1 MEEQSGGGVCVWWRG
16 KRHGARGKGGGVG
29 GWVRRRQRSA
39 FSQRVRS
46 GVVTPPPPHFPP
58 VRARAAGRQTMVFG
72 AAEYLLKRVYRFAL
86 LRLLGP
92 LLEGELSVEQLDVS
106 ISGGALE
113 LRDIALD
120 AGYLNALLA
129 GSDVEG
135 WQVRATRTSLRGC
148 ALARTLASAR
158 PRAAH

>member
-1 MEEQSGGGVCVWWRG
+1 
-16 KRHGARGKGGGVG
+16 
-29 GWVRRRQRSA
+29 
-39 FSQRVRS
+39 
-46 GVVTPPPPHFPP
+46 
-58 VRARAAGRQTMVFG
+58 MVFG

>member
-1 MEEQSGGGVCVWWRG
+1 MGGGGAVGWWCVCVVAG
-16 KRHGARGKGGGVG
+16 EAARRTGEGRRE
-29 GWVRRRQRSA
+29 GWVGEA
-39 FSQRVRS
+39 KATQRV
-46 GVVTPPPPHFPP
+46 F
-58 VRARAAGRQTMVFG
+58 AAGRQTMVFG

-135 WQVRATRTSLRGC
+135 MQVRATRTSLRGC